1 VLAPAP
7 VQSPAPIQPPAFAGP
22 QGAGTPT
29 GTELPWSGGQPQG
42 DPSRG
47 GEQPGSGQPTATD
60 LPRRGGQPQ
69 DSGLPRRGAHSRGTG
84 GPAPWGSEQSAAEP
98 LGPDDRSWFTAHK
111 PSAPPR
117 DREAGFDR
125 DYRLDRDRG
134 SQHEPGPGDLPREQV
149 APPAQARDF
158 EPARPELAAFR
169 AETPTARPQRL
180 DPPDHQEQPGSTD
193 AGFADPTPT
202 RFDQPPIKDEPRV
215 PDGRPPQAAPDL
227 SPVYQTGMQ
236 LVVPPGQEWT
246 FRDPGTGAFQSYQP
260 GTTQAGMTQAGMT
273 QPGISRPGTG
283 QPDGRQPGAFGP
295 GDRSS
300 YEDRSGYGG
309 RSGYD
314 GRPSYD
320 GRASFAD
327 QGGFADQVSYPGYGP
342 AAAPYAPGGPAAGPL
357 AQSAE
362 RKRGRKVP
370 ILIGAGAVVAVV
382 AIGAVVAGP
391 KLLKHA
397 DPGCSAYTTSALP
410 AYNHAIT
417 DLNAQA
423 SQATLTADLTT
434 AISQLSTA
442 MGQAQGAGVKTA
454 LQGLLTDL
462 NTVQADVRKGSVPAA
477 TVSSLNSASAA
488 ADSACS

>member
-1 VLAPAP
+1 
-7 VQSPAPIQPPAFAGP
+7 
-22 QGAGTPT
+22 
-29 GTELPWSGGQPQG
+29 
-42 DPSRG
+42 
-47 GEQPGSGQPTATD
+47 
-60 LPRRGGQPQ
+60 
-69 DSGLPRRGAHSRGTG
+69 
-84 GPAPWGSEQSAAEP
+84 
-98 LGPDDRSWFTAHK
+98 
-111 PSAPPR
+111 
-117 DREAGFDR
+117 
-125 DYRLDRDRG
+125 
-134 SQHEPGPGDLPREQV
+134 V
-149 APPAQARDF
+149 APSTQARDF
-158 EPARPELAAFR
+158 ESARPEPAAFR

-180 DPPDHQEQPGSTD
+180 DPPGHQEKPGSTD

-202 RFDQPPIKDEPRV
+202 RFDQPPIKDQPRV

-246 FRDPGTGAFQSYQP
+246 FRDPGTGAFQSYRPGTAQP
-260 GTTQAGMTQAGMT
+260 GMPQPGMTQAGVT
-273 QPGISRPGTG
+273 QPAISRPGTG

-309 RSGYD
+309 RSGHDGRSGYD
-314 GRPSYD
+314 GRTSL
-320 GRASFAD
+320 AD

-342 AAAPYAPGGPAAGPL
+342 AAPYTPGGPAAGPL

-362 RKRGRKVP
+362 RKRSRKVP

-391 KLLKHA
+391 KLLKHT

-434 AISQLSTA
+434 AIGQLSTA
-442 MGQAQGAGVKTA
+442 MGQAQGASVKTA

-477 TVSSLNSASAA
+477 TVSSLNSASAV
-488 ADSACS
+488 ADNACS